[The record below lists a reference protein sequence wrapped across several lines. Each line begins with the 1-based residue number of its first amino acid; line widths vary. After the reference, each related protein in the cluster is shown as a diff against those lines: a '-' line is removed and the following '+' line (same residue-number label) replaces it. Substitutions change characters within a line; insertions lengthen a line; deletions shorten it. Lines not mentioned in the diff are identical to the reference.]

1 MPVVNLVGCM
11 ASWHEAADPLLNMDI
26 NALAKAVSTS
36 VSVISS
42 AANLASEISAACTV
56 TRKSQPAGGS
66 RISTVIIP
74 HDHTWKQDSSE
85 SPATPAALQAKQ
97 AKPAET
103 ITTNQPCNPQPRTL
117 QPCNP
122 QPAAVLFLT
131 SCAKALK
138 ACPGGQSAIY
148 CGGQAL
154 LRDHGSLV
162 HLGRIAAATGA
173 TLICENAF
181 PRVDRGAGLPHF
193 QRLAYFPQEAAK
205 ELSRF
210 SLMVA
215 IDARLPVAMF
225 GYKGGPSQLVTL
237 PEDSIWQL
245 DSSCIDIPWA
255 LQELAQQTAAE
266 SIIPG
271 HNCHGVFATAGRPC
285 IPSGK
290 LTARS
295 MCAVIAHVQPEDAII
310 VDESLTSGGAYWD
323 LSKGCPRFSHLTLTG
338 GAIGSGPPLAVGA
351 AIACPDR
358 PVINIQA
365 DGSAMYALQALWTQ
379 VREELQV
386 VTIICAN
393 RTYAILK
400 LELARQKIPHRGQA
414 TTSQALTDIGRP
426 CIDWVLL
433 AGGMGVQRAIK
444 ACTVEELATAL
455 NQALL
460 CKGPTLI
467 ECLL

>member
-1 MPVVNLVGCM
+1 
-11 ASWHEAADPLLNMDI
+11 MDMR
-26 NALAKAVSTS
+26 ALATAVSTS
-36 VSVISS
+36 VTVTSS
-42 AANLASEISAACTV
+42 AANLASETSAACAATG
-56 TRKSQPAGGS
+56 KSQPAGGS

-74 HDHTWKQDSSE
+74 HDHTWNQDSPGQSE
-85 SPATPAALQAKQ
+85 HLATLVSPVTPAALQAK
-97 AKPAET
+97 PAES
-103 ITTNQPCNPQPRTL
+103 ITTSQPRNP

-122 QPAAVLFLT
+122 QPAAVKFLA

-138 ACPGGQSAIY
+138 ACAGGQSAIY

-154 LRDHGSLV
+154 LQDHGSLV
-162 HLGRIAAATGA
+162 YLGKIAAATGA

-181 PRVDRGAGLPHF
+181 PRIDRGAGLPHF

-210 SLMVA
+210 SLMLA

-225 GYKGGPSQLVTL
+225 GYKDGPSQLLTL

-245 DSSCIDIPWA
+245 DSSCTDIPWA
-255 LQELAQQTAAE
+255 LQELAQQIAAE

-271 HNCHGVFATAGRPC
+271 HNCHGVFPSAGRPSM
-285 IPSGK
+285 PSGK

-295 MCAVIAHVQPEDAII
+295 MCAVIAHVQPEDIII

-358 PVINIQA
+358 PIINIQA
-365 DGSAMYALQALWTQ
+365 DGSAMYSLQALWTQ

-386 VTIICAN
+386 ITIICAN

-414 TTSQALTDIGRP
+414 TASQALTDIGSP

-433 AGGMGVQRAIK
+433 AGGMGMQHAVK
-444 ACTVEELATAL
+444 ACTVGELAIAL

>member
-1 MPVVNLVGCM
+1 M

-225 GYKGGPSQLVTL
+225 GYKLLQKASSQDTTVMVSLPQLVGL
-237 PEDSIWQL
+237 VYP
-245 DSSCIDIPWA
+245 
-255 LQELAQQTAAE
+255 
-266 SIIPG
+266 
-271 HNCHGVFATAGRPC
+271 
-285 IPSGK
+285 
-290 LTARS
+290 
-295 MCAVIAHVQPEDAII
+295 QPEDAII